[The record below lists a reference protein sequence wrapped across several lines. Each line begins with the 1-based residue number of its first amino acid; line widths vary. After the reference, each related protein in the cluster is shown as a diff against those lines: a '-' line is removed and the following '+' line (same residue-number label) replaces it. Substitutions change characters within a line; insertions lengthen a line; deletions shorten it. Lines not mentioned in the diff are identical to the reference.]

1 MSDNPFREDDSDLES
16 PVEDTQPAVQQQST
30 STGGEWTQGL
40 SRLEQLRR
48 REQELLR
55 ELQRLN
61 DSRVGFLSSPNYP
74 AVFPLVIY
82 DPDRDIPERARS
94 CVKNSL
100 YGLAAVVVSALFNI
114 VAVLCVWGLPTY
126 HHVRCLI
133 FAMIQGFGT
142 AYVVFNYSYTKLYN
156 SCRQRDVPFSW
167 VVWQFAILA
176 WCIYLTVGFPDS
188 GCVGLATF
196 LDLIAKSPYKF
207 SMLMAL
213 LNTFLIGAATYFQF
227 VTLYQ
232 AQAYQKVSGHD
243 QMDETGDA
251 LLNQN

>member
-1 MSDNPFREDDSDLES
+1 MSDNPFREDGSDLES
-16 PVEDTQPAVQQQST
+16 PPGALPASPQPQATAPS
-30 STGGEWTQGL
+30 GEWAPGV

-61 DSRVGFLSSPNYP
+61 DSRVGFLAAPNYP
-74 AVFPLVIY
+74 AIFPLVIY
-82 DPDRDIPERARS
+82 DPERDIPERAKS
-94 CVKNSL
+94 CIRNSL
-100 YGLAAVVVSALFNI
+100 YGLFAVVASALFNI

-126 HHVRCLI
+126 QHVRCLI
-133 FAMIQGFGT
+133 FAIIQGFGT

-156 SCRQRDVPFSW
+156 SLRQKDVPFSW
-167 VVWQFAILA
+167 VIWQFAILA
-176 WCIYLTVGFPDS
+176 WCIYLTIGFPDS

-196 LDLIAKSPYKF
+196 LDLIAKSSYKF
-207 SMLMAL
+207 SMMMAL
-213 LNTFLIGAATYFQF
+213 INTFGIGAATYFQF

-243 QMDETGDA
+243 QMDETGNA
-251 LLNQN
+251 LLNQ